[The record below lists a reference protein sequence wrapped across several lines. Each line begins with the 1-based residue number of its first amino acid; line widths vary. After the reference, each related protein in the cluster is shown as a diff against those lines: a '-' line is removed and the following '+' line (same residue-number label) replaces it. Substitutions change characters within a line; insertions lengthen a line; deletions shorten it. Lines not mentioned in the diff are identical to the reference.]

1 MKRKKAPEPR
11 GEGRPATLL
20 DVAKRAKVSKSTAS
34 RALSTPGRINERT
47 VAKVRRAVEEL
58 RYVSHGVARALSTR
72 RTRTIGAVIPT
83 LENAIYAIS
92 IHSMEQRLHKAG
104 YMLLV
109 ACHEFDLDVE
119 VSAVEALVSR
129 GVDAIALV
137 GLAHHKK
144 TTALLEQ
151 ARVPYVLT
159 WNYRSGNVPCVGFD
173 NREAGFLV
181 ADYLVRL
188 GHREFGVIAGITE
201 GNDRAEARLA
211 GIGDALTQAGLT
223 LDYEYVVERPYS
235 IDGGRDGLSI
245 LLGKRPRPTAVLC
258 GNDILAIGAMHE
270 ARGRHVAVPGELSI
284 TGFDD
289 MPLAEVFDPPLT
301 TVHFPMA
308 EVGANAATFLLA
320 ALGVAGAEP
329 ERELPVRLVVRGSAG
344 RPDARVLRGAR

>member
-1 MKRKKAPEPR
+1 M
-11 GEGRPATLL
+11 TLL
-20 DVAKRAKVSKSTAS
+20 DVAKHAKVSKSTAS

-92 IHSMEQRLHKAG
+92 IHAMEQRLERAG
-104 YMLLV
+104 HMLFV

-119 VSAVEALVSR
+119 TKAVEAMISR

-137 GLAHHKK
+137 GLEHRKG
-144 TTALLEQ
+144 TIALLEQ

-159 WNYRSGNVPCVGFD
+159 WNYRKDGKVPCVGFN
-173 NREAGFLV
+173 NREAGFLM

-188 GHREFGVIAGITE
+188 GHRKFGVIAGITD
-201 GNDRAEARLA
+201 GNDRAAARLA
-211 GIGDALTQAGLT
+211 GIADALGKAGLA
-223 LDYEYVVERPYS
+223 LDPEYVVERPYS
-235 IDGGRDGLSI
+235 IEGGRDGLSI

-270 ARGRHVAVPGELSI
+270 ARGRHVVVPTELSI

-308 EVGANAATFLLA
+308 EVGTNAATFLLGE
-320 ALGVAGAEP
+320 LGVSGERP
-329 ERELPVRLVVRGSAG
+329 DRELPVRLIVRGSASS
-344 RPDARVLRGAR
+344 PNARALQGSR